1 MSLDKYIKE
10 KKEINYTYQK
20 FKEKNHL
27 DFENEKIDVYN
38 KKNNLIFK
46 SKPFKLSIALTILLL
61 IISMTIIG
69 VNYINKPKYQEYHF
83 TEEELANFQ
92 FLGASDGHNYS
103 PIIDSC
109 HYRGQ
114 FESCCSLYRGK
125 ITNEYYIVGY
135 LDEDKL
141 NDKIFDDRCKETT
154 WYVFNEKNAPYRI
167 KNKIS
172 WLTIKYL
179 EITYTEDLST
189 GYKFKK
195 PLIEKNYLLCVQDIN
210 EDENIIYYQERE
222 YTCADI
228 NDEFINRHGYSKM
241 KNEEDEKEVNSYIN
255 GPVNTFIRYAN
266 FRYSNIRMSINR
278 DYFNLITINDK
289 TYMQVDLYEINNGE
303 KQELNYIK
311 KWGEFGEQLTKTKKG
326 EIVSEDGKYIMGL
339 YPLEEVVKLVQN
351 IK

>member
-69 VNYINKPKYQEYHF
+69 INYINKPKYQEYHF

-141 NDKIFDDRCKETT
+141 NDKIFEDRCKETT

-179 EITYTEDLST
+179 EITYTVDLST

-210 EDENIIYYQERE
+210 V
-222 YTCADI
+222 TKSPAT
-228 NDEFINRHGYSKM
+228 
-241 KNEEDEKEVNSYIN
+241 
-255 GPVNTFIRYAN
+255 PP
-266 FRYSNIRMSINR
+266 
-278 DYFNLITINDK
+278 
-289 TYMQVDLYEINNGE
+289 TYL
-303 KQELNYIK
+303 L
-311 KWGEFGEQLTKTKKG
+311 
-326 EIVSEDGKYIMGL
+326 
-339 YPLEEVVKLVQN
+339 
-351 IK
+351 